1 MNTSLFDAANK
12 ALDCGDADKAFRLFM
27 QDAQDGGPDSLN
39 SIGFLYDHGRGVK
52 KTAGLPFNGIAW
64 LQAKDILSH
73 ALISALFTKMLGERD
88 WPGSGSRKHMR
99 WAILTRRMS
108 WAFYMHA
115 RHPGIYLPADQSD
128 IFWQCS
134 GKNV

>member
-52 KTAGLPFNGIAW
+52 KNRRLAIQWYRLAASKGYFCR
-64 LQAKDILSH
+64 
-73 ALISALFTKMLGERD
+73 ML
-88 WPGSGSRKHMR
+88 
-99 WAILTRRMS
+99 
-108 WAFYMHA
+108 
-115 RHPGIYLPADQSD
+115 
-128 IFWQCS
+128 
-134 GKNV
+134 

>member
-52 KTAGLPFNGIAW
+52 KTTGLPFNGIAW
-64 LQAKDILSH
+64 LQVKDILSH

-88 WPGSGSRKHMR
+88 
-99 WAILTRRMS
+99 
-108 WAFYMHA
+108 
-115 RHPGIYLPADQSD
+115 
-128 IFWQCS
+128 
-134 GKNV
+134 